1 MRVSDQRDCRYVGIL
16 ALTSALTLAA
26 IGLLDA
32 FVPPS
37 LAPRVNIRWVDGLSD
52 VARIEIEGQ
61 LHLVAG
67 EHGEETTWAYDL
79 ADPSQ
84 QAIAA
89 IVTHASV
96 ADTHYIDRSRRT
108 VSADAPAGRTR
119 IRGGLSRWRDVA
131 TAPWVTRFASSVLI
145 VAGLWLA
152 TTGRRGLS
160 RSGPA

>member
-1 MRVSDQRDCRYVGIL
+1 MEVADQRDRRHVGIL

-37 LAPRVNIRWVDGLSD
+37 LAPRVNIRWAAGLSD
-52 VARIEIEGQ
+52 VARNEIERQ
-61 LHLVAG
+61 LKLVAG
-67 EHGEETTWAYDL
+67 EHAEATTWTYDL
-79 ADPSQ
+79 VDPSQ

-89 IVTHASV
+89 IVTHAAV

-108 VSADAPAGRTR
+108 LSADVPLGRTR

-131 TAPWVTRFASSVLI
+131 TAPWVTRFASSVMI

-152 TTGRRGLS
+152 TTGRRGRS
-160 RSGPA
+160 RSGT